1 MKKAWT
7 LYNNG
12 VKRPDFYI
20 AIEETKEAALNSL
33 CKQIEDADK
42 YSICIIIDNFIYR
55 FDREFGYGYKGDD
68 WDGNDKNPDMWDLKA
83 ACRKYKVVELPC
95 YYMGKE
101 YEVEDFFKN
110 QDIVKPMFSCD
121 FHKKFPDIVDM
132 DEHVSNV
139 YLDNGTILRYRD
151 WIDDCYSSGGKYYYP
166 VDIPISYYHD
176 EDTDSCEP
184 DQYETV
190 GYIEG

>member
-7 LYNNG
+7 LYSHG
-12 VKRPDFYI
+12 VERPDFYI

-101 YEVEDFFKN
+101 YAVEDFFKN
-110 QDIVKPMFSCD
+110 HELINPISIDDFKKKYPERKTYEIGDI
-121 FHKKFPDIVDM
+121 
-132 DEHVSNV
+132 
-139 YLDNGTILRYRD
+139 YLDNGLVLLRSD
-151 WIDDCYSSGGKYYYP
+151 WNGECYCLGIEYYYP
-166 VDIPISYYHD
+166 VDISISYNRYH
-176 EDTDSCEP
+176 EP
-184 DQYETV
+184 EQYKTV
-190 GYIEG
+190 GYLKSYW